1 MTSPLSPTTKEG
13 TQISVLIV
21 DDHPLFRD
29 GVVAL
34 LSKQDDICVLGEA
47 SNGNEALEAA
57 LELRPDVILMDL
69 QMPGLNGT
77 EATRLILQALP
88 DAKVL
93 MLTTYKGDVR
103 ANEALSAGAAGYALK
118 DTVRKD
124 LVNIIRDIYEGRK
137 VVPPEVAIDLAAHL
151 NDEKL
156 TQRELDVLRFVAL
169 GQSNRAVAKAL
180 GITEDTVKSH
190 MRNVLAKLTA
200 NDRTHAVMIAVRRG
214 ILTI

>member
-1 MTSPLSPTTKEG
+1 MSDITPIT
-13 TQISVLIV
+13 VLIV

-29 GVVAL
+29 GVAAL
-34 LSKQDDICVLGEA
+34 LGKQDDIAVVGEA
-47 SNGNEALEAA
+47 SNGLEAVSLA
-57 LELRPDVILMDL
+57 QQLKPDVILMDL

-77 EATRLILQALP
+77 DATRQILSILP
-88 DAKVL
+88 GSRVL

-151 NDEKL
+151 SDEKL
-156 TQRELDVLRFVAL
+156 TQREMDVLKFVAL
-169 GQSNRAVAKAL
+169 GKSNRAVANAL
-180 GITEDTVKSH
+180 GITEETVKSH
-190 MRNVLAKLTA
+190 MRNVLGKLSA
-200 NDRTHAVMIAVRRG
+200 NDRTHAVLIAVRRG

>member
-1 MTSPLSPTTKEG
+1 MSDITPIT
-13 TQISVLIV
+13 VLIV

-29 GVVAL
+29 GVAAL
-34 LSKQDDICVLGEA
+34 LGKQDDIAVVGEA
-47 SNGNEALEAA
+47 SNGLEAVSLA
-57 LELRPDVILMDL
+57 QELKPDVILMDL

-77 EATRLILQALP
+77 DATRQILRILP
-88 DAKVL
+88 GSRVL

-151 NDEKL
+151 SDEKL
-156 TQRELDVLRFVAL
+156 TQREMDVLKFVAL
-169 GQSNRAVAKAL
+169 GKSNRAVASSL
-180 GITEDTVKSH
+180 GVTEETVKSH
-190 MRNVLAKLTA
+190 MRNVLGKLSA
-200 NDRTHAVMIAVRRG
+200 NDRTHAVLIAVRRG

>member
-1 MTSPLSPTTKEG
+1 MTSSLPPTTKDG
-13 TQISVLIV
+13 THISVLIG

-29 GVVAL
+29 GVAAL
-34 LSKQDDICVLGEA
+34 LSKQDDIYVLGEA
-47 SNGNEALEAA
+47 SNGNEALEVS

-88 DAKVL
+88 SAKVL

-103 ANEALSAGAAGYALK
+103 ANEALSAGAAGDAMK

-190 MRNVLAKLTA
+190 MRNVLAKLMA
-200 NDRTHAVMIAVRRG
+200 NDRTHAVLIAVRRG

>member
-1 MTSPLSPTTKEG
+1 MSDITPIT
-13 TQISVLIV
+13 VLIV

-29 GVVAL
+29 GVAAL
-34 LSKQDDICVLGEA
+34 LGKQDDIAVVGEA
-47 SNGNEALEAA
+47 SNGLEAVSLA
-57 LELRPDVILMDL
+57 QELKPDVILMDL

-77 EATRLILQALP
+77 DATRQILRILP
-88 DAKVL
+88 GSRVL

-124 LVNIIRDIYEGRK
+124 LVNIIRDIFEGRK

-151 NDEKL
+151 SDEKL
-156 TQRELDVLRFVAL
+156 TQREMDVLRFVAL
-169 GQSNRAVAKAL
+169 GKSNRAVANEL
-180 GITEDTVKSH
+180 GVTEETVKSH
-190 MRNVLAKLTA
+190 MRNVLGKLSA
-200 NDRTHAVMIAVRRG
+200 NDRTHAVLIAVRRG

>member
-1 MTSPLSPTTKEG
+1 MSDITPIT
-13 TQISVLIV
+13 VLIV

-29 GVVAL
+29 GVAAL
-34 LSKQDDICVLGEA
+34 LGKQDDIAVVGEA
-47 SNGNEALEAA
+47 SNGLEAVSLA
-57 LELRPDVILMDL
+57 QELKPDVILMDL

-77 EATRLILQALP
+77 DATRQILSILP
-88 DAKVL
+88 GSRVL

-151 NDEKL
+151 SDEKL
-156 TQRELDVLRFVAL
+156 TQREMDVLKFVAL
-169 GQSNRAVAKAL
+169 GKSNRAVANAL
-180 GITEDTVKSH
+180 GITEETVKSH
-190 MRNVLAKLTA
+190 MRNVLGKLSA
-200 NDRTHAVMIAVRRG
+200 NDRTHAVLIAVRRG

>member
-1 MTSPLSPTTKEG
+1 MSDITPIT
-13 TQISVLIV
+13 VLIV

-29 GVVAL
+29 GVAAL
-34 LSKQDDICVLGEA
+34 LGKQDDIAVVGEA
-47 SNGNEALEAA
+47 SNGLEAVSLA
-57 LELRPDVILMDL
+57 QELKPDVILMDL

-77 EATRLILQALP
+77 DATRQILSILP
-88 DAKVL
+88 GSRVL

-151 NDEKL
+151 GDEKL
-156 TQRELDVLRFVAL
+156 TQREMDVLKFVAL
-169 GQSNRAVAKAL
+169 GKSNRAVANAL
-180 GITEDTVKSH
+180 GVTEETVKSH
-190 MRNVLAKLTA
+190 MRNVLAKLMA
-200 NDRTHAVMIAVRRG
+200 NDRTHAVLIAVRRG
-214 ILTI
+214 ILSL

>member
-1 MTSPLSPTTKEG
+1 MSDTIPIT
-13 TQISVLIV
+13 VLIV

-29 GVVAL
+29 GVAAL
-34 LSKQDDICVLGEA
+34 LGKQDDIAVVGEA
-47 SNGNEALEAA
+47 SNGLEAVSLA
-57 LELRPDVILMDL
+57 QELKPDVILMDL

-77 EATRLILQALP
+77 DATRQILRLLP
-88 DAKVL
+88 GSRVL

-124 LVNIIRDIYEGRK
+124 LVNIIRDIFEGRK

-151 NDEKL
+151 SDEKL
-156 TQRELDVLRFVAL
+156 TQREMDVLRFVAL
-169 GQSNRAVAKAL
+169 GKSNRAVANEL
-180 GITEDTVKSH
+180 GVTEETVKSH
-190 MRNVLAKLTA
+190 MRNVLGKLSA
-200 NDRTHAVMIAVRRG
+200 NDRTHAVLIAVRRG

>member
-1 MTSPLSPTTKEG
+1 MSDITPIT
-13 TQISVLIV
+13 VLIV

-29 GVVAL
+29 GVAAL
-34 LSKQDDICVLGEA
+34 LGKQDDIAIVGEA
-47 SNGNEALEAA
+47 SNGLEAVSLA
-57 LELRPDVILMDL
+57 QELKPDVILMDL

-77 EATRLILQALP
+77 DATRQILRILP
-88 DAKVL
+88 GSRVL

-124 LVNIIRDIYEGRK
+124 LVNIIRDIHEGRK

-151 NDEKL
+151 SDEKL
-156 TQRELDVLRFVAL
+156 TQREMDVLRFVAL
-169 GQSNRAVAKAL
+169 GKSNRSVANEL
-180 GITEDTVKSH
+180 GVTEETVKSH
-190 MRNVLAKLTA
+190 MRNVLGKLSA
-200 NDRTHAVMIAVRRG
+200 NDRTHAVLIAVRRG